1 MLRNLG
7 AFSVGLLVAFVLVA
21 TIQNLGMWVVK
32 PSPEVQSQDW
42 EVMKAAIAKLPPQS
56 FLFVLISWSCGSF
69 GGAVSATLIARQS
82 RMLPAVIIGV
92 LLWLA
97 TLSML
102 LMIPGPLFMWSGL
115 LLVPAACAAGIAL
128 AVRMIP
134 TQPAGTQPYDM
145 RKKGMA
151 CK

>member
-7 AFSVGLLVAFVLVA
+7 GFSVGLLVAFVLVA
-21 TIQNLGMWVVK
+21 TIQTVGMWIVQ
-32 PSPEVQSQDW
+32 PPPEVQSQDW
-42 EVMKAAIAKLPPQS
+42 EVMKAAITRLPPQS
-56 FLFVLISWSCGSF
+56 FLFVLLSWTAGSF
-69 GGAVSATLIARQS
+69 AGAAAATLICRQARTI
-82 RMLPAVIIGV
+82 PAMIIGL

-128 AVRMIP
+128 GVWMIP
-134 TQPAGTQPYDM
+134 TPRGGPQPYDM
-145 RKKGMA
+145 REKGMA